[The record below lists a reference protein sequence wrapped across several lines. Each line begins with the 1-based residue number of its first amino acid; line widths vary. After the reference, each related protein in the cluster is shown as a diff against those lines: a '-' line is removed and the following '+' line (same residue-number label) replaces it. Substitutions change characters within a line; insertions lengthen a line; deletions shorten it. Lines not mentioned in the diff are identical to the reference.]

1 MPRDNGSGRVRR
13 AWLYVILSLVSVV
26 VASTVRLYYGIM
38 RSVPVL
44 ILEGYHALLDAFTL
58 ALVVVALMVAR
69 SKWAARFPYGLYRLE
84 DLAALLLAIV
94 IVYALFE
101 HVARGA
107 EEPPSMPID
116 ALSVQAASIPLLAAS
131 AWFRA
136 RAARLLRSPGLAA
149 DAAHMMVDVVESTA
163 VTLGLVAY
171 WVTRTSLAYRVAD
184 LLATLGLALAAY
196 EAAHD
201 SILSLLDLP
210 RDPRLVEEARRIA
223 EEAVGKQASIAR
235 LRARWAGPA
244 VFIEVVLRVH
254 PLMTID
260 AASRIARRVEDALR
274 ARIEGVEDVTV
285 SIEPTH
291 RERLRIVI
299 PLDEPSLD
307 TPPSRHFARAPYM
320 LLASLEKGILQSAEI
335 VETNKIVR
343 HRDPLLTGAELAE
356 TLHEKGVTDAIVVNI
371 GELAYALL
379 LRHKILVWKADPAAT
394 AKANIEKLARG
405 ELELLEEPT
414 HEAPWRKRI
423 PD

>member
-1 MPRDNGSGRVRR
+1 MRR
-13 AWLYVILSLVSVV
+13 AWLYVALSLVSVV
-26 VASTVRLYYGIM
+26 AASTARLYYGVV

-44 ILEGYHALLDAFTL
+44 VLEGYHALLDAFTL
-58 ALVVVALMVAR
+58 ALVVAALLVAR
-69 SKWAARFPYGLYRLE
+69 SRWAARFPYGLYRLE
-84 DLAALLLAIV
+84 DLAALLLAMI
-94 IVYALFE
+94 IVYALLE
-101 HVARGA
+101 HVTRGA
-107 EEPPSMPID
+107 EEPPSIPLD
-116 ALSVQAASIPLLAAS
+116 ALTVQAASIPLLAAS
-131 AWFRA
+131 AWLRA

-149 DAAHMMVDVVESTA
+149 DAAHMMVDVVESGA
-163 VTLGLVAY
+163 VTLGLIAY
-171 WVTRTSLAYRVAD
+171 WATRTPLAYRAAD

-223 EEAVGKQASIAR
+223 EEAAGRQASIAR

-244 VFIEVVLRVH
+244 IFIEVVLRAH

-260 AASRIARRVEDALR
+260 AASRIARRVEEALR

-285 SIEPTH
+285 SIEPTQ
-291 RERLRIVI
+291 RDRLRVVV
-299 PLDEPSLD
+299 PLDEPSLEAK
-307 TPPSRHFARAPYM
+307 PSRHFARAPYM
-320 LLASLEKGILQSAEI
+320 LLASLEKGAVRDVEI
-335 VETNKIVR
+335 VETRRIVR

-379 LRHKILVWKADPAAT
+379 LRHKILVWRAEPSAT
-394 AKANIEKLARG
+394 ARTNIEKLARG
-405 ELELLEEPT
+405 ELEPLEEPT